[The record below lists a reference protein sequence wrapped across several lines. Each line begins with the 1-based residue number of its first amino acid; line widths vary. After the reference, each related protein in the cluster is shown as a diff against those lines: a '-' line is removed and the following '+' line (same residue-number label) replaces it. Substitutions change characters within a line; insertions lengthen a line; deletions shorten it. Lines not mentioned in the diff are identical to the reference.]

1 MCPLEVAIAIML
13 SKQTLYR
20 GLAGSKYKQV
30 VQLARSYLVV
40 LPYTF
45 NIMHSGT
52 LIAPKCLCQ
61 KDEKWTQCRVFQ
73 EKWSSSFLFTEVNG
87 KPVFGVLTACLILH
101 NYAIFLPVRPTWE

>member
-1 MCPLEVAIAIML
+1 MCPLDVTIAIIL

-20 GLAGSKYKQV
+20 GWAGSKYKQV

-45 NIMHSGT
+45 NIMRFGT

-61 KDEKWTQCRVFQ
+61 KDEKWTRSAEFS
-73 EKWSSSFLFTEVNG
+73 KKNG
-87 KPVFGVLTACLILH
+87 H
-101 NYAIFLPVRPTWE
+101 RPFYSRK